1 MSNVAQVLL
10 AGLAIDA
17 AFLTS
22 MVLVIILFRRLAA
35 SRRASAE
42 REKRLE
48 ETFNELYARL
58 TQVEDRATQLERNS
72 HIHVNSGKLAPPPA
86 PFYPDIIDPGHTRRA
101 SEH

>member
-35 SRRASAE
+35 NRRASAE
-42 REKRLE
+42 KEQALEKIINDL
-48 ETFNELYARL
+48 FARL
-58 TQVEDRATQLERNS
+58 TLAEDRITQLERNS
-72 HIHVNSGKLAPPPA
+72 HIHVNSGQLAPPPP
-86 PFYPDIIDPGHTRRA
+86 PFYPNIIDPGHTRRA
-101 SEH
+101 SEY